1 RGIYYRVNDDDPNI
15 SNSFDLSAPGG
26 FVELCTGG
34 QRVHDYNKMVD
45 VIKKQGF
52 SLESYEWYLNL
63 FKYGIPPHAGYGLG
77 IERLSWWLCQT
88 DNIKQS
94 IMFPRNVDIL
104 KP

>member
-1 RGIYYRVNDDDPNI
+1 
-15 SNSFDLSAPGG
+15 
-26 FVELCTGG
+26 
-34 QRVHDYNKMVD
+34 MVA
-45 VIKKQGF
+45 VIEKQGF